1 MSEKKRENAAGAA
14 GAEDRDLRE
23 ETSAAGE
30 GADQRE
36 PLVEGAEAVDAAAA
50 GAADPDTLATG
61 AAAAPGEAAD
71 DGPGDA
77 AEDAATDPVLVLEEE
92 VAQLREDLAAER
104 DRLLRTVA
112 EMDNL
117 RKRSRREVQEAHRFA
132 RAEALRPMLEV
143 LDNFDRALAHADQ
156 NGGTDGEAA
165 DAAAA
170 GTDAAAFRQ
179 GVGMIAQSFRQALRD
194 QGVEPI
200 AAVGE
205 EFDPARHEAVGQ
217 QPAPEGTESGTVIAV
232 VQEGYSLGD
241 LVLRAS
247 RVIVAQ

>member
-14 GAEDRDLRE
+14 GAGDRDPRE
-23 ETSAAGE
+23 RSARP
-30 GADQRE
+30 DE
-36 PLVEGAEAVDAAAA
+36 PEVVASGAEAADAATAGSTEAAAA
-50 GAADPDTLATG
+50 AASDADDRNPDGPAD
-61 AAAAPGEAAD
+61 AAP
-71 DGPGDA
+71 
-77 AEDAATDPVLVLEEE
+77 DPVMVLEEE
-92 VAQLREDLAAER
+92 VAQLRDELAAER

-132 RAEALRPMLEV
+132 RAEALRPMLDV
-143 LDNFDRALAHADQ
+143 LDNFDRALAHAGQ
-156 NGGTDGEAA
+156 NGGAAGEPAADMAAA

-170 GTDAAAFRQ
+170 DGDAAFRQ
-179 GVGMIAQSFRQALRD
+179 GVEMIAQSFRQALRD

-200 AAVGE
+200 AGVGE

-217 QPAPEGTESGTVIAV
+217 QPAPEGTDSGTVIAV
-232 VQEGYSLGD
+232 VQEGYTLGD